1 MMQRIFMGLS
11 MVCLLTTAGCG
22 IRFNPK
28 TEVKGKLAKP
38 LSQKDENEL
47 EALPDMPASKLKPDE
62 QEKLASIVF
71 AHLSQE
77 FDPQKTAKMACHY
90 RGLHSGAKC
99 LKKRTECLEQIKS
112 LSDDAIRQKI
122 KDDEAKIKKFVKEQ
136 GATPKTFGQTFK
148 IFAEG
153 MDKAAELDCDSTEEQ
168 RKQAEDSFV
177 AYITKE
183 YPNNHAY
190 IKYLLEQLL
199 EYIFSF
205 PTE

>member
-1 MMQRIFMGLS
+1 MMRRMFMGMLGLL
-11 MVCLLTTAGCG
+11 LLTTAGCG
-22 IRFNPK
+22 IKFNPK

-38 LSQKDENEL
+38 LPQKDENEL
-47 EALPDMPASKLKPDE
+47 QALPDMPASLLKPDE

-71 AHLSQE
+71 GHLHEQ
-77 FDPQKTAKMACHY
+77 FDPEKTAKMACHY
-90 RGLHSGAKC
+90 RGLHSGDDC
-99 LKKRTECLEQIKS
+99 LKERTECLEQIKN
-112 LSDDAIRQKI
+112 LSADAIKQHI
-122 KDDEAKIKKFVKEQ
+122 KNDEAKIKKFVKEQ
-136 GATPKTFGQTFK
+136 RATPKTFGYTFK

-168 RKQAEDSFV
+168 RKKAEDSFV
-177 AYITKE
+177 AHITKE